1 MTPSAAT
8 LVTGASSGLGEEFA
22 RMAAAD
28 RSNVVLVARSL
39 DKLNA
44 LAAALERDYGVRAT
58 VLAEDL
64 ADDDAPDV
72 IADALAA
79 RHVEID
85 TLINNAGFGTYGPF
99 AETSLA
105 DERQM
110 IAVNIAALTMLT
122 KRLVP
127 GMVAR
132 RRGRILNVA
141 STAAFQPGPL
151 MAVYYASK
159 AYVLSL
165 SEALATELEETGVTV
180 TCLCPGPT
188 LTAFQARAGMQ
199 RSGLFKAMK
208 VMDAATVA
216 REGYEGM
223 KAGRTLVIP
232 GVLNRLGVQA
242 IRVSPRSVV
251 PKVVRAM
258 QRER

>member
-22 RMAAAD
+22 RLAAAD
-28 RSNVVLVARSL
+28 GSNVVLVARSV

-44 LAAALERDYGVRAT
+44 LASALERDYGVRTT

-99 AETSLA
+99 AETSLV

-110 IAVNIAALTMLT
+110 IAVNITALTMLT

-188 LTAFQARAGMQ
+188 RTAFQARAGME

-232 GVLNRLGVQA
+232 GVLNKLGVQA